1 MVFFNKEN
9 KNGRI
14 TMEPKHNNTGK
25 YICAAIIGVSIII
38 GTVVIGTAIKNGFVY
53 LADMLGQIA
62 FN

>member
-1 MVFFNKEN
+1 
-9 KNGRI
+9 
-14 TMEPKHNNTGK
+14 MEPKTNRFEK

-38 GTVVIGTAIKNGFVY
+38 GTVVIGAAIKNGFVY

>member
-1 MVFFNKEN
+1 
-9 KNGRI
+9 
-14 TMEPKHNNTGK
+14 MEPKHNNTGK